1 MRPFFRNIN
10 KILYWYR
17 APLLLWEYDQQILQS
32 LALFV
37 LESIFNI
44 CGHLHPTSPDRMAW
58 LVYTHLHVW
67 LQTIPVEVF
76 LHWQH
81 SMRLDVSVW
90 APDQLGGGWGR
101 EDGGRGFGLGGHS
114 TVDSMPQGPRLNP
127 ALSSISCQGCD
138 FFRLT
143 FGVRERRER
152 FWEHDFFLFQP
163 CFQAKTT
170 GSGRWTCSS
179 WPL

>member
-1 MRPFFRNIN
+1 MYTCVWMRICLETSTKYCIGIEHPYYYESMIN
-10 KILYWYR
+10 KSCSHWHYLFWN
-17 APLLLWEYDQQILQS
+17 QS
-32 LALFV
+32 
-37 LESIFNI
+37 SIFA
-44 CGHLHPTSPDRMAW
+44 DRMVW

-127 ALSSISCQGCD
+127 ALSSISCQGWH

>member
-1 MRPFFRNIN
+1 MFDLRRFLLKYSYIGNI
-10 KILYWYR
+10 
-17 APLLLWEYDQQILQS
+17 LWGSMCL
-32 LALFV
+32 
-37 LESIFNI
+37 
-44 CGHLHPTSPDRMAW
+44 CGHLTSWAGMKITMNTMITLITRIRKTSNLA
-58 LVYTHLHVW
+58 LVLAIST
-67 LQTIPVEVF
+67 
-76 LHWQH
+76 
-81 SMRLDVSVW
+81 VW

-127 ALSSISCQGCD
+127 ALSSISCQGWE

-143 FGVRERRER
+143 FGVREGRER
-152 FWEHDFFLFQP
+152 FGEHDFFPFQP

>member
-1 MRPFFRNIN
+1 MFKWGFFRNIN

-44 CGHLHPTSPDRMAW
+44 CWSNGLVSLHTSTCLTSDDSSW
-58 LVYTHLHVW
+58 SILTLVTFYEARCVCVGTW
-67 LQTIPVEVF
+67 PAGRG
-76 LHWQH
+76 
-81 SMRLDVSVW
+81 MRITMITLITRITKIRKTSNLALVLAISTVW

-114 TVDSMPQGPRLNP
+114 TVDSMPQGPGLRLT
-127 ALSSISCQGCD
+127 LSSTTSLPEGW
-138 FFRLT
+138 
-143 FGVRERRER
+143 GV
-152 FWEHDFFLFQP
+152 F
-163 CFQAKTT
+163 
-170 GSGRWTCSS
+170 SS
-179 WPL
+179 